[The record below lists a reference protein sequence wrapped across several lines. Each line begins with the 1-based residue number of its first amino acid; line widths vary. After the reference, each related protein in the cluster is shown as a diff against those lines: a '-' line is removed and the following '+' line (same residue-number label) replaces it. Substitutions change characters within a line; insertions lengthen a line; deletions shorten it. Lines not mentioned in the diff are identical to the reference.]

1 MRLHRLA
8 LSGIGPFPDRHTVD
22 FTRLGKSGL
31 FLLEGPTGAGKSTII
46 DAIVFALYGRVASA
60 AASEERMRSRFAD
73 PSSTPMVDLVLSTG
87 AGVYRIRR
95 TPAFDRPKRSGPG
108 TTRQQASA
116 ILWRLSAEP
125 EPDLTDDALDAVG
138 EVVST
143 RLDEVG
149 LQVRRVVGLD
159 VQQFVQ
165 TVVLPQGEFA
175 GFLRARPEERSDLLQ
190 RVFGTQVYARAQEV
204 LAGLRRDC
212 QHRVDE
218 ASRTLRAAVDRLV
231 GAAGLTE
238 LPGAT
243 GPGATGPGPA
253 TEPDDPAGVVEAAA
267 HVMDELG
274 AVAVAARAR
283 SDQAQADAAAAR
295 AAADEADVVADR
307 VRRRTGALAEQAAL
321 AAQAAEQA
329 ERSRRLSDAGRA
341 TAVAPVLDD
350 VTAAQQEWRVAWDA
364 AGALVPA
371 LADPAGPRSVPD
383 PQSLRDLRAGLR
395 AQRDADLSAA
405 ARLQRAEQVEAAL
418 PATQAEVAGARRAV
432 VEATAEHER
441 LTDLVAQLPATR
453 AGLVERLD
461 RARFA
466 AGTVAAHRAV
476 VETARQVHGA
486 AVEEL
491 RLASEADRLT
501 SEQEQAAVAALEAAH
516 QEHALRAARLAGMA
530 GELAGT
536 LVPGDACPVCG
547 STSHPAPAQPED
559 GAVTAEQVDAAEAAR
574 AAAEDLLAGV
584 RTALATASTRRAA
597 AAETASG
604 LGPQA
609 AADRLAAAEQQLAA
623 TELAAADEEA
633 AARALA
639 CHDSGAQDIR
649 TRLTDAGAGL
659 AAAAHR
665 LAAGEHALAADEQLV
680 AEARA
685 EWDTVAARRTALQG
699 AADRAGAAVDA
710 LVRLDGAGEQW
721 SRSAQLL
728 ATALAGQGFA
738 DADAARAALLGPE
751 ALAELTQEVDSYA
764 EAVRAVRSTVAELA
778 DVAALDLATVD
789 AAQAAAASRLAQAD
803 AVSGEAVGAAHTAT
817 ARAEAVRQA
826 QTMLLAAAKGLTA
839 AREAAAPVLRMAD
852 VAAGDNPRRL
862 TLQTFVLARRFE
874 DVVAAANER
883 LAVMSDGRFELER
896 TEDAEEVRARRVGL
910 ALRVLDH
917 RTDSARDPRTLSGG
931 ETFYVSL
938 CLALGMADVVTAE
951 AGGTDLGTLFIDE
964 GFGSLD
970 PPTLDLVL
978 AELGRLRSGGR
989 TVGVVSHLDALKQA
1003 IAERIEVRRRPDG
1016 SSTLTVR
1023 A

>member
-8 LSGIGPFPDRHTVD
+8 LSGIGPFPDRHTID
-22 FTRLGKSGL
+22 FTRLGTSGL

-95 TPAFDRPKRSGPG
+95 TPAFDRPKRSGTG

-116 ILWRLSAEP
+116 ILWRLPAEP
-125 EPDLTDDALDAVG
+125 EPDVTDDALDAVG

-175 GFLRARPEERSDLLQ
+175 GFLRARPEERSELLQ

-204 LAGLRRDC
+204 LAGMRRDC

-231 GAAGLTE
+231 GAAGLAE
-238 LPGAT
+238 LTGAI
-243 GPGATGPGPA
+243 GPGAA

-267 HVMDELG
+267 HVIDDLG

-295 AAADEADVVADR
+295 ATADEADVVADR
-307 VRRRTGALAEQAAL
+307 VRRHTEALAEQAAL
-321 AAQAAEQA
+321 DAQAAEQA

-350 VTAAQQEWRVAWDA
+350 VTAAQQEWRVTWDMA
-364 AGALVPA
+364 RALVPV

-405 ARLQRAEQVEAAL
+405 ARLQRAEQVEVAL
-418 PATQAEVAGARRAV
+418 PATQAEAADARRAV
-432 VEATAEHER
+432 AEATAEHER
-441 LTDLVAQLPATR
+441 LTALVAQLPATR

-466 AGTVAAHRAV
+466 AGTAAAHRAV

-516 QEHALRAARLAGMA
+516 HEHALRAARLAGMA

-547 STSHPAPAQPED
+547 STSHPAPARPED

-639 CHDSGAQDIR
+639 CHDAGAQDIR

-665 LAAGEHALAADEQLV
+665 LAAGERALADDEQLV

-699 AADRAGAAVDA
+699 AADRAGQAVDA
-710 LVRLDGAGEQW
+710 LVRLEGAGEQW

-751 ALAELTQEVDSYA
+751 VLAELTHEVDTYA

-778 DVAALDLATVD
+778 DVAALDPATVD

-817 ARAEAVRQA
+817 ARAEAVREA
-826 QTMLLAAAKGLTA
+826 QTTLLAAAKGLTA

-896 TEDAEEVRARRVGL
+896 TEDAEDVRARRVGL

-951 AGGTDLGTLFIDE
+951 AGGTDLGTLFVDE